1 MGFHAGTQE
10 ILARSHHYRTVVV
23 RRADRFCAR
32 QCRGA
37 VYLYDLLVKAP
48 PVLMLLLFVL
58 VRAPGWKNSLT
69 LALEDGFSMDGGVQF
84 QLSIAIDFVLTK
96 SGNQLFAF

>member
-1 MGFHAGTQE
+1 MGFHAGAQE

-37 VYLYDLLVKAP
+37 VYLYDLLVK
-48 PVLMLLLFVL
+48 VLRCSCCRFLLLT
-58 VRAPGWKNSLT
+58 RAPGWKNSLT
-69 LALEDGFSMDGGVQF
+69 LALEDGFSIDGGVQLK
-84 QLSIAIDFVLTK
+84 LSIAIDFVLTK
-96 SGNQLFAF
+96 AGN